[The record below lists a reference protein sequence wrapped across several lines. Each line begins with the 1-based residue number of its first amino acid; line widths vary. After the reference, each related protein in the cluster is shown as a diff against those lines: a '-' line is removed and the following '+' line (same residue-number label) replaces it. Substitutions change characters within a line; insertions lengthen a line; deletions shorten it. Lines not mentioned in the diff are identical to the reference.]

1 MKVIVLIG
9 AAGLSLASTS
19 AYAQDVSG
27 FRVEGRVGWET
38 GSVDTIAP
46 NPDDDEEEEGDEF
59 LLASAD
65 DDRSTFGAEIGYDAQ
80 IGRSFVVGAYAGIDF
95 SSNSMCSELV
105 EDDLVCGELD
115 RTFTVGLRAGVPIGD
130 NSLIYAKGGYSN
142 GKFKGSYDADVTDN
156 EDEEPGEVAR
166 FSDTRGGYHAG
177 AGVEIGITA
186 GAYAKLE
193 YTYTDFGD
201 GSFVLDEDEEFA
213 IDMSTDRHQVLLGLG
228 VRF

>member
-9 AAGLSLASTS
+9 AAGLALASTS

-38 GSVDTIAP
+38 GSVDAAIP
-46 NPDDDEEEEGDEF
+46 NPDDDEDEEGDEF

-65 DDRSTFGAEIGYDAQ
+65 DDRPSYGAEIGYDAQ
-80 IGRSFVVGAYAGIDF
+80 IGRSFVVGAYVGADF

-105 EDDLVCGELD
+105 EDDLACGELD
-115 RTFTVGLRAGVPIGD
+115 RTFTVGLRAGVPIGE

-142 GKFKGSYDADVTDN
+142 GKFKASYDPDVTDN
-156 EDEEPGEVAR
+156 DDEEPGEVAR
-166 FSDTRGGYHAG
+166 FSDTRDGYHAG
-177 AGVEIGITA
+177 AGVEVGISSSV
-186 GAYAKLE
+186 YAKLE
-193 YTYTDFGD
+193 YTYTDFGE
-201 GSFVLDEDEEFA
+201 GSYLLDEEDEVAF
-213 IDMSTDRHQVLLGLG
+213 DMSTDRHQVLLGLG